1 VCASKSECQAV
12 QLNIASNVCVQ
23 SCNKKK
29 ESAKSDRHVKSSV
42 DCDTVCGKANSHIQC
57 HCSFCQYSSS
67 DVNSDCSSRNG
78 SAITPSTIDQLIGI
92 SCGVGS
98 TPSDEFVGCLDN
110 SDVHCRIFSPL
121 LRQAVLHEEFI
132 CCDLGLSQKTNNCD
146 ELFVGPVNGSQSPCP
161 VSVEFEGISH
171 LSL

>member
-1 VCASKSECQAV
+1 M
-12 QLNIASNVCVQ
+12 NSN
-23 SCNKKK
+23 
-29 ESAKSDRHVKSSV
+29 
-42 DCDTVCGKANSHIQC
+42 
-57 HCSFCQYSSS
+57 
-67 DVNSDCSSRNG
+67 CSSRNG

-98 TPSDEFVGCLDN
+98 TPSDEFVGCSDN

-121 LRQAVLHEEFI
+121 FRQAVLREEFI
-132 CCDLGLSQKTNNCD
+132 CSDLGLSQKTNNCD
-146 ELFVGPVNGSQSPCP
+146 ELFVGPVNGNQSPCP